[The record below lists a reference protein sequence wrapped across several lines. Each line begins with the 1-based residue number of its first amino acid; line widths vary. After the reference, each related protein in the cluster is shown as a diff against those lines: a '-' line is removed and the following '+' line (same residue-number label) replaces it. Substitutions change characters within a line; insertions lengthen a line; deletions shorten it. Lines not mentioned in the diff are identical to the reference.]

1 MPFPTQDPRP
11 YTKQGAQ
18 RIKKGQRGVYGL
30 IQVQKDGRAWIY
42 IGRAEDIRERL
53 LAHLNNEDD
62 PCLDSHRPTHF
73 VAAITQDTVRC
84 EKELTLEYDPE
95 CNKRVG

>member
-11 YTKQGAQ
+11 YTIEGAQ
-18 RIKKGQRGVYGL
+18 SIKTGQRGLYGL
-30 IQVQKDGRAWIY
+30 IQVQEDSRAWIY

-53 LAHLNNEDD
+53 LEHLNEDD
-62 PCLDSHRPTHF
+62 PCLGSYPPTHF
-73 VAAITQDTVRC
+73 VTAITQDPVKV
-84 EKELTLEYDPE
+84 EKELILEYDPE

>member
-11 YTKQGAQ
+11 YTEEGAQ
-18 RIKKGQRGVYGL
+18 SIKTGQKGVYGL
-30 IQVQKDGRAWIY
+30 IQVQKDGWAWIY
-42 IGRAEDIRERL
+42 IGRADDVRERL
-53 LAHLNNEDD
+53 LEHLSEDD
-62 PCLDSHRPTHF
+62 PCLKSYRPMHF
-73 VAAITQDTVRC
+73 VAGITEENVER

>member
-11 YTKQGAQ
+11 YTKEGAQ
-18 RIKKGQRGVYGL
+18 SIKTDQRGVYGL
-30 IQVQKDGRAWIY
+30 IQVEEDGWAWIY

-53 LAHLNNEDD
+53 LEHLNEDD
-62 PCLDSHRPTHF
+62 PCLISYPPTHF
-73 VAAITQDTVRC
+73 VAAITKDDVKR
-84 EKELTLEYDPE
+84 EKELILEYDPE

>member
-11 YTKQGAQ
+11 YTKEGAQ
-18 RIKKGQRGVYGL
+18 SITVGQTGVYGL
-30 IQVQKDGRAWIY
+30 IQVQEDAWAWIY

-53 LAHLNNEDD
+53 LEHLNEDD
-62 PCLDSHRPTHF
+62 PCLGTYPPTHF
-73 VAAITQDTVRC
+73 VAAITQDHVNL
-84 EKELTLEYDPE
+84 EKELTVEYDPE